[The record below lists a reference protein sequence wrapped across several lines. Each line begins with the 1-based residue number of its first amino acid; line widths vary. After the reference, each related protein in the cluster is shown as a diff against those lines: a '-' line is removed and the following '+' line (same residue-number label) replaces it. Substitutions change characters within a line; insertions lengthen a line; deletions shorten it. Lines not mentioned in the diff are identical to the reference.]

1 MLRNIK
7 NQQRSSDLSLINEK
21 IRLSKGSS
29 TSNFCHAYIMDYPTK
44 ETLKNFEFSV
54 QRLSLKSVIHIRNLK
69 TKYLWKIY
77 FVSINHSAAFFLLS
91 LKVVLP
97 SAMMFTTIR

>member
-21 IRLSKGSS
+21 IRLSKESLA
-29 TSNFCHAYIMDYPTK
+29 SNFLHAYIMDYSTK

-54 QRLSLKSVIHIRNLK
+54 QRLSLKSHPKLEDKILMENLLCINK
-69 TKYLWKIY
+69 IIQQLSSSYL
-77 FVSINHSAAFFLLS
+77 
-91 LKVVLP
+91 
-97 SAMMFTTIR
+97 